1 MPFEPDNGEQNH
13 SSTKEEINLSKPR
26 QYKVMLHNDDYTPM
40 DFVVDILINI
50 FSKDKISAMQ
60 VMLNVHNLGRGVC
73 GVYPFEIAETK
84 TQRVHDLAAEFEYP
98 LKASMEE
105 E

>member
-1 MPFEPDNGEQNH
+1 MPFEPNKGEQGQ
-13 SSTKEEINLSKPR
+13 SSTDEKTDLAKPKK
-26 QYKVMLHNDDYTPM
+26 YKVMLHNDDYTPM
-40 DFVVDILINI
+40 DFVVDILESI
-50 FSKDKISAMQ
+50 FSKDKIAAMQ

-84 TQRVHDLAAEFEYP
+84 TQRVHDLATEHEYP

>member
-1 MPFEPDNGEQNH
+1 MPFEPDKGGQEH
-13 SSTKEEINLSKPR
+13 SSADEKTDLSKPR

-40 DFVVDILINI
+40 DFVVDILESI
-50 FSKDKISAMQ
+50 FSKDKIAAMQ
-60 VMLNVHNLGRGVC
+60 VMLNVHNLGKGVC

-84 TQRVHDLAAEFEYP
+84 TQRVHDLATEHEYP